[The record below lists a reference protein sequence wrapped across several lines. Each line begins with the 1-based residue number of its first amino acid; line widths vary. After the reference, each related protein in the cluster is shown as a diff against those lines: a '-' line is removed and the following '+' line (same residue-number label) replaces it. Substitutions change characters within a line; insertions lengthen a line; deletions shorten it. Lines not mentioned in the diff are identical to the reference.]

1 MQIHRESA
9 RTKYSFWFIDTA
21 YRRHA
26 IGGAMAYCSSG
37 STSCNA
43 LRSINIT
50 QSVQFSNEFSRLANW
65 TDIWFSHF
73 LCVSLIRCSIKDLQA
88 LGQTE
93 TKLVYTLHW
102 ILLFA
107 AAECADEEADSRQL
121 QEARAHL
128 FSIPTITLFVYLFAP
143 IAHHLKESDFQ
154 NYRLEHGLPIWHG
167 MWDYGAPYGAPCF
180 TSAVKPKARQLLNS
194 LLSPRE
200 SLDAYCPNR
209 EFFFICFSFKK
220 CFSCRWP
227 SFFYFRFS

>member
-1 MQIHRESA
+1 MQVHRKGA
-9 RTKYSFWFIDTA
+9 RTKYPLRPIDTA
-21 YRRHA
+21 DGGHA
-26 IGGAMAYCSSG
+26 IGRAMAHCSSG
-37 STSCNA
+37 PTSCNA
-43 LRSINIT
+43 LCSVNIT
-50 QSVQFSNEFSRLANW
+50 QPVQVT
-65 TDIWFSHF
+65 TDSYKSHFSHTSATIYIQF
-73 LCVSLIRCSIKDLQA
+73 LFRSSIKDLHT

-107 AAECADEEADSRQL
+107 AAECADEEADVRQM

-128 FSIPTITLFVYLFAP
+128 FSIPTMTLFVYLFAP
-143 IAHHLKESDFQ
+143 IVHHLKESDFQ
-154 NYRLEHGLPIWHG
+154 NYRLENGLPIWHG

-209 EFFFICFSFKK
+209 
-220 CFSCRWP
+220 
-227 SFFYFRFS
+227 RFLI